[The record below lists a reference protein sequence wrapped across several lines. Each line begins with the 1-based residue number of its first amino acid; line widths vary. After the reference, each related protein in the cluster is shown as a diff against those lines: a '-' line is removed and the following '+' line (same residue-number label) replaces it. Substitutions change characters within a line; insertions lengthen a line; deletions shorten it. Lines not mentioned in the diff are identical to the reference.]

1 MHNELY
7 ERNMMLKKK
16 FIDVI
21 KMNWYKY
28 NNLSSYE
35 ELLENFRN
43 KLNLLNKD
51 ILIYWRCLYLWAPW
65 SKFLIIRGFHL
76 LPIKLTVV
84 ATEHSGNFS
93 F

>member
-1 MHNELY
+1 
-7 ERNMMLKKK
+7 MMLKKK

-51 ILIYWRCLYLWAPW
+51 ILIY
-65 SKFLIIRGFHL
+65 
-76 LPIKLTVV
+76 
-84 ATEHSGNFS
+84 
-93 F
+93 

>member
-7 ERNMMLKKK
+7 TTKYDVEKK

-28 NNLSSYE
+28 NNLSSYKE
-35 ELLENFRN
+35 ILENFRN

-51 ILIYWRCLYLWAPW
+51 ILIY
-65 SKFLIIRGFHL
+65 
-76 LPIKLTVV
+76 
-84 ATEHSGNFS
+84 
-93 F
+93 